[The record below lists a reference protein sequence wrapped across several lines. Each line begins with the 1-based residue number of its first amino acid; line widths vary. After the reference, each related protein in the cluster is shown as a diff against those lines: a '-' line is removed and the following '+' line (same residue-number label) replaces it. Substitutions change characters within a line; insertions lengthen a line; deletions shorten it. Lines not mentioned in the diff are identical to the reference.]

1 MVETG
6 LNLFLVLV
14 TKKEIEKS
22 PVLGIAYDM
31 VAAGRIMEATMALA
45 DELGLAAALCE
56 LACRPPAVGDIME
69 CSWGYDQTNIDYYEV
84 VKTTASSVWLKKLTK
99 KVVGGGTGYDT
110 VAPVPGSDAGKPV
123 KMARWSKSPYFGY
136 AAKVSDFGTAFLW
149 SGKPATETAAG
160 YGH

>member
-14 TKKEIEKS
+14 TKKELAAS

-31 VAAGRIMEATMALA
+31 ACAGRIAEALLALTEVMTLTEA
-45 DELGLAAALCE
+45 LNELAARAPE
-56 LACRPPAVGDIME
+56 KGDIME